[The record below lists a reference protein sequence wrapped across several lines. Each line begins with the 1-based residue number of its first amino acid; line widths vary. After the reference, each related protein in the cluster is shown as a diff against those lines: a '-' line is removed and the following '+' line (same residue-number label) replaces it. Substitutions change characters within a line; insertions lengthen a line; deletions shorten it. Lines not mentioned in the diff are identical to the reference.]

1 MNFFTEYP
9 LFSTAAEALG
19 ITILHSL
26 WQGFLLLFL
35 LALFL
40 RFGKS
45 TSSNIRFAA
54 AFATLL
60 IFLVAFGG
68 TFYLQWINLA
78 PPPIIELSADVPIEA
93 ITVDTDEFI
102 EATPEPIAVME
113 SSSNWETGLAL

>member
-45 TSSNIRFAA
+45 TSSNIRFAV

-78 PPPIIELSADVPIEA
+78 PP
-93 ITVDTDEFI
+93 
-102 EATPEPIAVME
+102 
-113 SSSNWETGLAL
+113 SNYRAFG